1 MSVFHNFA
9 TDWAGWVLH
18 SGWQATLV
26 AGLIFI
32 LLAAS
37 RRRVSSQLRYAAL
50 LIVLVKF
57 ATPPFWDL
65 PTGLFSQSEAIRT
78 PIDVGDG
85 ELLVVAAPVT
95 GMVSESP
102 ASTLAAE
109 NASEDVDGQIDLV
122 TETAQQTPRS
132 HATRLS
138 ASNAQSIP
146 WLEVLLMVHLLGT
159 ICLCIRVC
167 RGYAAV
173 QGIIRRSEVSNDV
186 ALLHETARI
195 ADRLK
200 MKSAPAVRISD
211 EADGPFATGAFRP
224 TIVLPRELVEQLQT
238 DQLSIVIAHE
248 LAHVRRQD
256 LLIGW
261 VETLLSLVWWI
272 HPAMWWLKK
281 SLRQTREDCC
291 DDVLLANDLARP
303 DRYCQTLIDAAVR
316 QSARMAEPIV
326 LGFTEREHPT
336 ARRMRRLMDASV
348 FRSKHL
354 RWPAVAVTLVLG
366 MVVLPGMTLEVAPV
380 TKTSLTG
387 IFGWRNLPFQID
399 KDEEQAVRE
408 CKMIAWKYFSTS
420 NGKRVFDQQET
431 RQKLETILEAHPT
444 LFAARHLLGTW
455 HRVNGNQETAER
467 LIRESL
473 ADAPVVLTR
482 RYRHGNGSP
491 LIGVEIPGVSIE
503 CNRVQNFSR
512 KQIIKLS
519 YVGFI
524 TDEQGEI
531 HLPVYDTVNRLSS
544 TRSPVGYNEE
554 SIKLGFFESKA
565 HRGILPDVT
574 VWHPWSRP
582 RDFVRTASE
591 SRYLQDATGTQS
603 SSLNVDSQEFRI
615 GSVVR
620 AQSDGHFTIED
631 GKGVGLSAACSD
643 LPMLT
648 NTTFVDHAVID
659 LAEPA
664 GSRFDIGLA
673 MVLDS
678 QTKIRLQD
686 FQSSAGLKP
695 VGNRRFHLFSF
706 WQTLPETVDLVLD
719 VYPYQK
725 GSFRYVL
732 APTIGARA
740 AHGLLSVKITHLA
753 AGQHVG
759 WSSIDGFRGEPQAV
773 DTSSEVIIDF
783 SGNATTRASLWVVL
797 KDGRKWNL
805 KTGGWYSVQVGS
817 SPIRIGVPLDGI
829 DHFEILPYI
838 ESRTIYFEGIQLPAR
853 HGTLEQ
859 PAELSVEF
867 AINGKATE
875 FVSEELSP
883 LAITF
888 EAFRGDRYHGHAS
901 GRFGYELLEKPRDG
915 WELDTA
921 TTVIWHTDVPIKLTH
936 KLELTVQSDN
946 GELSRSN
953 RYGGMR
959 ASGEWGQMGSAI
971 GDIPITRVESARL
984 EFVPVSR
991 AE

>member
-1 MSVFHNFA
+1 MVHVLGTSWLCVRVF
-9 TDWAGWVLH
+9 
-18 SGWQATLV
+18 
-26 AGLIFI
+26 
-32 LLAAS
+32 
-37 RRRVSSQLRYAAL
+37 RRYAA
-50 LIVLVKF
+50 V
-57 ATPPFWDL
+57 
-65 PTGLFSQSEAIRT
+65 R
-78 PIDVGDG
+78 
-85 ELLVVAAPVT
+85 
-95 GMVSESP
+95 
-102 ASTLAAE
+102 
-109 NASEDVDGQIDLV
+109 
-122 TETAQQTPRS
+122 
-132 HATRLS
+132 
-138 ASNAQSIP
+138 
-146 WLEVLLMVHLLGT
+146 
-159 ICLCIRVC
+159 
-167 RGYAAV
+167 
-173 QGIIRRSEVSNDV
+173 GIIRHGEVSNDA
-186 ALLHETARI
+186 ALLQEIARI
-195 ADRLK
+195 ADCLK

-224 TIVLPRELVEQLQT
+224 TIVLPRKLIEQLQA

-248 LAHVRRQD
+248 LAHVRRRD

-261 VETLLSLVWWI
+261 VETLLSLIWWI

-291 DDVLLANDLARP
+291 DDVLLANDLALP
-303 DRYCQTLIDAAVR
+303 DRYCQTLIDAAVQ

-366 MVVLPGMTLEVAPV
+366 LVVLPGMTLEVAPV

-387 IFGWRNLPFQID
+387 VFGWRNLPFQID
-399 KDEEQAVRE
+399 EDEEQAVRE

-455 HRVNGNQETAER
+455 HRVNGNLETAER

-482 RYRHGNGSP
+482 QYRHGNGSP
-491 LIGVEIPGVSIE
+491 LVGVEIPGVSIE

-512 KQIIKLS
+512 KQSIKLS

-554 SIKLGFFESKA
+554 SIKLRFFESKA

-582 RDFVRTASE
+582 RDFTRTASE
-591 SRYLQDATGTQS
+591 SRHLQNGTGTR
-603 SSLNVDSQEFRI
+603 SLSLKVDSQEFRI

-620 AQSDGHFTIED
+620 AQSDGQFILED
-631 GKGVGLSAACSD
+631 GKGVGLSTATSE
-643 LPMLT
+643 LPTLT
-648 NTTFVDHAVID
+648 NAAFVDHAIID

-678 QTKIRLQD
+678 QTKIPLED

-740 AHGLLSVKITHLA
+740 AHGSLSVKITHLA
-753 AGQHVG
+753 AGNHVG

-773 DTSSEVIIDF
+773 DTSSEVIIDL
-783 SGNATTRASLWVVL
+783 SGNSTTRVSFWVVL

-805 KTGGWYSVQVGS
+805 KPGWYSVQVGS
-817 SPIRIGVPLDGI
+817 LPIRMGVPLDEI
-829 DHFEILPYI
+829 DHFEILPYV
-838 ESRTIYFEGIQLPAR
+838 EPRKIYFEGIQLPAR
-853 HGTLEQ
+853 HDALEQ

-867 AINGKATE
+867 PINGKSTE
-875 FVSEELSP
+875 SVSEVLSP

-888 EAFRGDRYHGHAS
+888 EAVRGDRYHGYSS
-901 GRFGYELLEKPRDG
+901 GRFGYELLERPRED
-915 WELDTA
+915 WALETA
-921 TTVIWHTDVPIKLTH
+921 TTVIWRIDVPIKLNY
-936 KLELTVQSDN
+936 ELDLTIQSDS

-953 RYGGMR
+953 RYGGMG
-959 ASGEWGQMGSAI
+959 AGGEWGQMGSAI
-971 GDIPITRVESARL
+971 GDIPIARVQSARL
-984 EFVPVSR
+984 ELLPVMT